1 VRQQIQAHLTWLK
14 EALTTLGDDLR
25 QRVEASLLW
34 RAEDDLLQSVPGMG
48 ATTAWVLLAE
58 IPELGRLIQRPLAAL
73 VGVAPH
79 NRASGTSLHQPRTT
93 GGGRAHVRASLS
105 MPPLT
110 AIRFN
115 PTLRAFY
122 GRLVAAGKPKQVA
135 VVACLHQLLTI
146 VNALLRHQTR
156 WENRLAV
163 G

>member
-1 VRQQIQAHLTWLK
+1 
-14 EALTTLGDDLR
+14 
-25 QRVEASLLW
+25 
-34 RAEDDLLQSVPGMG
+34 
-48 ATTAWVLLAE
+48 
-58 IPELGRLIQRPLAAL
+58 
-73 VGVAPH
+73 
-79 NRASGTSLHQPRTT
+79 
-93 GGGRAHVRASLS
+93 